1 MQDILKHK
9 SVLIEKDINNYLEY
23 FSVIDL
29 YFLGGIRAHLDGNK
43 KQFLKHHRKLKK
55 IVTDTDHLK
64 GIINNKTKSLK
75 TGVASVAIVIDLLEI
90 LHDLADLCHKVINA
104 FANEN
109 PSIPN
114 FIKEDFISH
123 TFYFQTFR
131 KIDLTL
137 FKIKIQ
143 EKTNKLP
150 PPLSLLIFAVRAIIF
165 LNQIFDIT
173 IPVFHEGN

>member
-114 FIKEDFISH
+114 FIKEDFIALALSCS
-123 TFYFQTFR
+123 
-131 KIDLTL
+131 
-137 FKIKIQ
+137 
-143 EKTNKLP
+143 KTVGEVGKAAKAFFINW
-150 PPLSLLIFAVRAIIF
+150 I
-165 LNQIFDIT
+165 
-173 IPVFHEGN
+173 